1 MDIYIYSLIVVAI
14 IAAGLVRQLGLRSSL
29 IGIAALSAGLMIECA
44 LLSLSSPYITELFSY
59 LNSVAL
65 TALTA
70 YLLVRAFGFK
80 DSREALGI
88 QALGILIAA
97 FITFA

>member
-1 MDIYIYSLIVVAI
+1 
-14 IAAGLVRQLGLRSSL
+14 
-29 IGIAALSAGLMIECA
+29 MIECA